1 MTGYLT
7 SEAVVL
13 SSIDYGESDKIVT
26 FYTLEFGKIKSIAK
40 GAKRS
45 KKRFVN
51 NLEPFSYIKLLF
63 FQKPGRDLVM
73 LEQADIIR
81 RFDSL
86 PLDIERIAFGS
97 YCLELL
103 NEMTP
108 EGQANQKAFE
118 LLLKFLIM
126 LDAGADIGTIV
137 MFFEMR
143 LLSILGYTPHL
154 DMCVVCKKTP
164 EGSNKIFFSSVRSGI
179 LCPDCRGD
187 EKSLIPV
194 SPGAIKFLILAAKTD
209 VDKADRINMPDWA
222 EEECKKITDDFL
234 RYQLGKELK
243 SKRFLHKLQAVSS
256 QLSAFGAQQKTPS

>member
-1 MTGYLT
+1 MTGHCTAL
-7 SEAVVL
+7 AVVL

-26 FYTLEFGKIKSIAK
+26 FYTLEFGKLKGIAK

-51 NLEPFSYIKLLF
+51 NLEPFSYIRLLF

-73 LEQADIIR
+73 LEQADIVG

-86 PLDIERIAFGS
+86 LTDIDRLAFGS

-108 EGQANQKAFE
+108 EGQTNQKAFE

-126 LDAGADIGTIV
+126 LDQGADIRTIV
-137 MFFEMR
+137 VFFEMR
-143 LLSILGYTPHL
+143 LLSLLGYHPHL
-154 DMCVVCKKTP
+154 EACVVCKKETVRAHGRVP
-164 EGSNKIFFSSVRSGI
+164 LQNTKIFFSSAKSGI
-179 LCPDCRGD
+179 LCFNCRGQ
-187 EKSLIPV
+187 EKSLILA
-194 SPGAIKFLILAAKTD
+194 SPGAIKFLMLAAKTD
-209 VDKADRINMPDWA
+209 IDKADRIAMPDWA
-222 EEECKKITDDFL
+222 AEECKKVMDDFL

-243 SKRFLHKLQAVSS
+243 SKRFLEKLQAI
-256 QLSAFGAQQKTPS
+256 G